1 MFWLSKKHIAILL
14 MLPALLLYVLYIIIP
29 IIMAFFYSF
38 TKFSGIGEPE
48 FVGLKNYARLL
59 KDPLFLVSLK
69 NTFIILAVSFVLLL
83 VGSFLLAVLLN
94 TKIKG
99 ANAAKALIFSPAII
113 APIVVG
119 LIWSF
124 ILDPY
129 TGLINMFLKKV
140 GLDFIA
146 LKWIGGVT
154 LTPYVIGVVYTWQ
167 VLGFITTIFIA
178 GLKLIPQNIYEAAS
192 IDGANP
198 RQELF
203 FITIPMLKQTFLINV
218 VLIIT
223 GCFKIFEVV
232 FQLTGGGPNHFS
244 EVLVTY
250 MYNTS
255 FQYSEYGYGMSIA
268 VVTFLLSIMF
278 FSVYLLVIMKR
289 KEE

>member
-14 MLPALLLYVLYIIIP
+14 MLPTLLLYVLYIIIP

-59 KDPLFLVSLK
+59 RDPLFLVSLK
-69 NTFIILAVSFVLLL
+69 NTFIILAVSFILLL

-94 TKIKG
+94 TEIKG
-99 ANAAKALIFSPAII
+99 ASAAKALIFSPAII

-119 LIWSF
+119 LIWLF

-129 TGLINMFLKKV
+129 TGLINMFLEKV
-140 GLDFIA
+140 GLDFLA
-146 LKWIGGVT
+146 LQWIGGVT

-178 GLKLIPQNIYEAAS
+178 GLKLIPKDIYEAAS

-223 GCFKIFEVV
+223 GCFKTFEVV
-232 FQLTGGGPNHFS
+232 YQLTGGGPNYLS

-250 MYNTS
+250 MYKTS
-255 FQYSEYGYGMSIA
+255 FHLSEYGYGMSIA